1 MTLPWAWRTCAM
13 TRARLNPSYERCYLD
28 KKWAGAR
35 GDTARARATQTPS
48 QAARLRRTASA
59 VLTTLY
65 SSTTRR
71 RAQRLAAP
79 AWVGSRQPAA
89 QRSRSRRS
97 GRACGATQPR
107 VPVLLPLLLL
117 LLLLL
122 PRPLCRCCW
131 SCGCEPIEAAG
142 GNRCERDW
150 ERARATQRTSQ
161 AGCRSKRQPA

>member
-1 MTLPWAWRTCAM
+1 MTLPWHTCAM

-79 AWVGSRQPAA
+79 AWIGSRQPAA
-89 QRSRSRRS
+89 QRSRGCRS
-97 GRACGATQPR
+97 S
-107 VPVLLPLLLL
+107 
-117 LLLLL
+117 
-122 PRPLCRCCW
+122 CRCCCCCCCCCRCR
-131 SCGCEPIEAAG
+131 SAAAAG
-142 GNRCERDW
+142 PAAASQSKLPAGIGVRGIGN
-150 ERARATQRTSQ
+150 ARGRRKEPLRQAAARSGSLPEWTCTSLLW
-161 AGCRSKRQPA
+161 RSQY